1 MSRLFM
7 LLFSIAFTTLAGI
20 GIVVVLVMGRYDVA
34 SIVGAALAGG
44 IAALPVT
51 WLVARRLEEEAE

>member
-20 GIVVVLVMGRYDVA
+20 GVVVVLVMGRYDVA
-34 SIVGAALAGG
+34 SIAGAALAGG

-51 WLVARRLEEEAE
+51 WLVARRLEEEA

>member
-34 SIVGAALAGG
+34 SIAGAALAGG

-51 WLVARRLEEEAE
+51 WLVARRLEEEA

>member
-20 GIVVVLVMGRYDVA
+20 GVVVVLVMGRYDVA
-34 SIVGAALAGG
+34 SIAGAALAGG

-51 WLVARRLEEEAE
+51 GLVARRLEEEA

>member
-7 LLFSIAFTTLAGI
+7 VLFSIAFTTLAGI
-20 GIVVVLVMGRYDVA
+20 GVVVVLVMGRYDVA
-34 SIVGAALAGG
+34 SIAGAALAGG

-51 WLVARRLEEEAE
+51 WLVARRLEEEA

>member
-20 GIVVVLVMGRYDVA
+20 GVVVVLVMGRYDVA
-34 SIVGAALAGG
+34 SIVAAAVVGG

-51 WLVARRLEEEAE
+51 WLVARRLQDGV

>member
-7 LLFSIAFTTLAGI
+7 LLFSIAFTTLGGI
-20 GIVVVLVMGRYDVA
+20 GVVVVLVMGRYDVA
-34 SIVGAALAGG
+34 SIAGAALVGG

-51 WLVARRLEEEAE
+51 WLVVRRLEEET

>member
-34 SIVGAALAGG
+34 SIAGGALAGG

-51 WLVARRLEEEAE
+51 WLVARRLEEEA

>member
-20 GIVVVLVMGRYDVA
+20 GVIVVLVMGRYDAA
-34 SIVGAALAGG
+34 SIIGAALAGG
-44 IAALPVT
+44 IVALPVT
-51 WLVARRLEEEAE
+51 WAVARRMQDEI